1 MQHQCEIVGVRRNA
15 IVSLRTLRRSTAMQP
30 STDYQRF
37 AEECDRLAKNAETER
52 HQKMLEKMADAWRK
66 IAEEEKRRQDP
77 Y

>member
-1 MQHQCEIVGVRRNA
+1 
-15 IVSLRTLRRSTAMQP
+15 MQP

-66 IAEEEKRRQDP
+66 IAKEEKSRQDP